1 MKNISNTI
9 ESLIE
14 ELYDDFPDE
23 EVDKIL
29 NNTSRKISVE
39 EFEKMDNSIKKI
51 YERLD
56 FSKKTFEERKKI
68 ACGIYI
74 QELIEQIQKEKQ

>member
-1 MKNISNTI
+1 MKDISNTI

-29 NNTSRKISVE
+29 NNTSRKISAD
-39 EFEKMDNSIKKI
+39 EFEKMDSSIKKV
-51 YERLD
+51 YEHLD
-56 FSKKTFEERKKI
+56 FSKKPFEERKKI

-74 QELIEQIQKEKQ
+74 QELIEQTHRNK